1 MCRSLTT
8 NFTINPATHLNQ
20 CVVASSNDATFMQR
34 AFRQWCS
41 KRRVLH
47 EGALNLFC
55 HLKMLSVFTR
65 FSSFPKLWQIWHFL
79 TWVSNLTAY
88 FCCIS
93 RCSLKLLKRRRSL
106 SSRNTLDLFLQTLF
120 FGYNHHIHVG
130 LNTKNFFPLHKYVV
144 YHQLCSSAE
153 RKDSHSSRHVFL
165 IWMKIRQ
172 KLSQVSSLWITQNL
186 YAKINEK
193 NNLE

>member
-1 MCRSLTT
+1 MMQHLCREL
-8 NFTINPATHLNQ
+8 FV
-20 CVVASSNDATFMQR
+20 CDVVREGYYMR
-34 AFRQWCS
+34 A
-41 KRRVLH
+41 
-47 EGALNLFC
+47 
-55 HLKMLSVFTR
+55 LSTYSVISRCCPYMYTS

-165 IWMKIRQ
+165 IWTKIRQ